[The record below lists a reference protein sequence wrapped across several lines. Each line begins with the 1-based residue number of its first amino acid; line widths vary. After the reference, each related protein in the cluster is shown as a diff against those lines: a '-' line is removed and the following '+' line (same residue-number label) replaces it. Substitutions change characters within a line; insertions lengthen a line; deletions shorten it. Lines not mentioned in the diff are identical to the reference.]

1 MTTVLTLLTRDE
13 QHAHQAVIDQW
24 LVDNHI
30 DTSNLAPGWIS
41 IERNDNGDDAG
52 TGTGTDG
59 PDQDDTDDADAGS
72 SKNADSGKSRKGDKG
87 DKGGKDKDA
96 DGDLFIRYHAFK
108 RDTAGNRIPDPD
120 GRNQSWVE
128 ERTTPLTAELPAFN
142 DTSEATEY
150 A

>member
-30 DTSNLAPGWIS
+30 DTNNLAPGWIS
-41 IERNDNGDDAG
+41 IERADNGDDAG

-59 PDQDDTDDADAGS
+59 PDNDDTDGQGSDA
-72 SKNADSGKSRKGDKG
+72 
-87 DKGGKDKDA
+87 DKDA
-96 DGDLFIRYHAFK
+96 EGELFIRYHAFK

-128 ERTTPLTAELPAFN
+128 ERTTPLATELPAFN
-142 DTSEATEY
+142 DNTEATEY